1 MATELITET
10 IALPSLFLAEPIFK
24 VDSLNLLS
32 TEPIFRYPEI
42 LKFLDL
48 TVIQKLEDFQENDSF
63 KYQQKLKVE
72 FSESLLFK
80 F

>member
-48 TVIQKLEDFQENDSF
+48 TVIRKLKDFQENDSF
-63 KYQQKLKVE
+63 KYQQQLKIE
-72 FSESLLFK
+72 FSGSLLFK

>member
-10 IALPSLFLAEPIFK
+10 IALPNLFLAEPIFK

-48 TVIQKLEDFQENDSF
+48 TVIRKLEDFQENDSF

>member
-48 TVIQKLEDFQENDSF
+48 TVIRKLEDFQENDSF